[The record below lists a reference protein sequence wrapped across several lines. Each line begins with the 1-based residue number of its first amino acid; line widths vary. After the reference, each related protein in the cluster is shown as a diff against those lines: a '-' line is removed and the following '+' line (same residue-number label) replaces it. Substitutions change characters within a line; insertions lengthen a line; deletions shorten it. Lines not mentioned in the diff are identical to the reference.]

1 MGVLL
6 ALGSAALYG
15 IADFAGGLLSR
26 RAGFAVVALLGQA
39 GGLVLMAIVAPL
51 LPGEPTGAGLVWGGL
66 SGVGTG
72 LGMVFL
78 YRGLSRGAM
87 SVVVPVS
94 AVGGLA
100 IPVLVGVALLGDRP
114 TVLAVT
120 GMVLAVPALWL
131 VSHRGRTESA
141 GSLDALL
148 ASLGIALQYLA
159 LAQAPHDAGLW
170 PVLAGRVTAT
180 LAVLPIAWRSAARTR
195 TARHGSASTGRSTTN
210 ATTEHNHTIAAAHG
224 LAGAAEHHPAGTA
237 EHNPAS
243 TAAHGPA
250 GTAEHHPAGAD
261 GHDPA
266 STVHNPAITGHSTT
280 NTAEHDSAGTAEC
293 GPTRIGRHSPANSAP
308 RVRTVLSAAGIGACA
323 TLALVAYLLATRE
336 QLLSIAVV
344 LSSLYPAIPVLLGL
358 TVLRERLN
366 RAQLTGLAAA
376 GVAIALLTLG

>member
-15 IADFAGGLLSR
+15 VADFAGGLLSR

-39 GGLVLMAIVAPL
+39 GGLVLMATVAPV
-51 LPGEPTGAGLVWGGL
+51 LPGEPTGAGLLWGGL

-100 IPVLVGVALLGDRP
+100 IPVLVGIALLGDRP

-159 LAQAPHDAGLW
+159 LAQASPDAGLW

-180 LAVLPIAWRSAARTR
+180 LAVLPIAWRSVARTR
-195 TARHGSASTGRSTTN
+195 AAERDPTSTASRNATSTAGRGHASTRRHGSVITARRVGPG
-210 ATTEHNHTIAAAHG
+210 TI
-224 LAGAAEHHPAGTA
+224 LGAVAVG
-237 EHNPAS
+237 
-243 TAAHGPA
+243 G
-250 GTAEHHPAGAD
+250 
-261 GHDPA
+261 
-266 STVHNPAITGHSTT
+266 
-280 NTAEHDSAGTAEC
+280 
-293 GPTRIGRHSPANSAP
+293 
-308 RVRTVLSAAGIGACA
+308 CA

-366 RAQLTGLAAA
+366 RAQLTGLVAA